1 MWSWLAPLLLS
12 VGLVSAGEPVARAS
26 HEPIVAP
33 PVVTAPEGG
42 WYEVDG
48 IYARVLGADADRATV
63 RRLADH
69 AATAVPRLSRALG
82 VPAGTRMDVYVAPE
96 SQFAAIQPGE
106 PPDWA
111 DGTAWPTQGLVF
123 LHSPHD
129 RAGTAEALETVLD
142 HEIVHVLLGRAFAPE
157 RPPRWLQEGMAQLY
171 AGEINPALA
180 DTLAQAKLGGGLLPL
195 PTLVR
200 GFPADAGLAR
210 LAYAQSADF
219 VGWIGTTY
227 GDDALRR
234 LVAELDRGATA
245 EQAIRTVTG
254 KPLAEVETAWSAR
267 WQSPWLWVK
276 ALLGSGILWGVFSLL
291 IVVGAWRRWRRGK
304 LRLALWEAEEERAR
318 LLAQAALRER
328 MEMDARP
335 VTRGQV
341 IEFRGPVQ

>member
-1 MWSWLAPLLLS
+1 MWSWLASLVLS
-12 VGLVSAGEPVARAS
+12 IGLASAGGPVARAS
-26 HEPIVAP
+26 EEPMASPPAIEAP
-33 PVVTAPEGG
+33 AGG

-48 IYARVLGADADRATV
+48 IYARVLGTDGDRATV

-69 AATAVPRLSRALG
+69 AAAAVPRLSRALG
-82 VPAGTRMDVYVAPE
+82 VPAGTRMDVYVAPAE
-96 SQFAAIQPGE
+96 QFGAIQPGE

-123 LHSPHD
+123 LHSPGD
-129 RAGTAEALETVLD
+129 RPGTAEALETVLD

-171 AGEINPALA
+171 AGEITPALS
-180 DTLAQAKLGGGLLPL
+180 DTLAQARLGGGLLPL
-195 PTLVR
+195 ATLVR

-219 VGWIGTTY
+219 VGWIGSTY

-234 LVAELDRGATA
+234 LVAELDGGATA
-245 EQAIRTVTG
+245 EQAVRDVTG
-254 KPLAEVETAWSAR
+254 KSLAQIEVDWSSR
-267 WQSPWLWVK
+267 WDSPWRWVQG
-276 ALLGSGILWGVFSLL
+276 LLGSGILWGFFSLL
-291 IVVGAWRRWRRGK
+291 IVVGAWRRRRRGK

-318 LLAQAALRER
+318 LLAQQALRDR
-328 MEMDARP
+328 LEMDARP